1 MITARDGF
9 SLIEV
14 IVAMVILSVGL
25 LAMGASTGYVLSQ
38 VKASELRSD
47 RMIAVRQASEELR
60 AIDFDDLG
68 AACTGQ
74 TFNIGRYSVTCS
86 VQASQLNL
94 ARVQLISTGPG
105 FANRRLTASVPDTTV
120 INIAR

>member
-1 MITARDGF
+1 MTALKDGF

-14 IVAMVILSVGL
+14 IIAMVILSVAL
-25 LAMGASTGYVLSQ
+25 LAMGASTGYVLNQ
-38 VKASELRSD
+38 VRASEMRSD

-60 AIDFDDLG
+60 AIDFNDLG
-68 AACTGQ
+68 AACGGQ
-74 TFNIGRYSVTCS
+74 PFQIGRYAVTCS
-86 VQASQLNL
+86 IQAAQLDL

-105 FANRRLTASVPDTTV
+105 FAQGRLNASVPDTTV

>member
-1 MITARDGF
+1 MIPVKDGF

-14 IVAMVILSVGL
+14 IVAIVILSVGI
-25 LAMGASTGYVLSQ
+25 LAMGASTGYVLNQ

-60 AIDFDDLG
+60 AIDFNDLG
-68 AACTGQ
+68 AACGNQ
-74 TFNIGRYSVTCS
+74 SFQIGRYAVTCS
-86 VQASQLNL
+86 IQMAQPNL

-105 FANRRLTASVPDTTV
+105 FAQGRLSASVPDTTV